1 MTSTVLMVA
10 AWLTDMVVGD
20 PEWAPHPVRWMGRA
34 ISAGD
39 NAVNRVT
46 QSTARAFIAGA
57 VLTIVV
63 VGTSAGAAWLIVR
76 ATRAV
81 SPMLGD
87 TVEIALASTTLATR
101 SLITEARSVLTAIRD
116 GALDVARVRLA
127 RIVGR
132 DTRSLEPDGMFRAVI
147 ETVAESTSDGIVAP
161 LFYLAIGG
169 LPAAMAYKAVNTL
182 DSMIGHPEAPYQWF
196 GKFSARLDDVA
207 NYVPSRITAALIALA
222 PLMVGGDPWQAIKTW
237 RTDGRR
243 HPSPNAGQVEAAMA
257 GALGVQLGGSTF
269 YDGVEVQRPIIGTAL
284 LAPSLDAADRSI
296 VVALACSALACVSGA
311 SLTLVRDGLR

>member
-1 MTSTVLMVA
+1 MGWPRICRFLANRASMTSTVLMVA

-39 NAVNRVT
+39 NAMNRVT

-63 VGTSAGAAWLIVR
+63 VGTSAGAARLIVR

-87 TVEIALASTTLATR
+87 TVEIALASTTLATL

-207 NYVPSRITAALIALA
+207 IERARSCRVARTPVRDAAAVTRHASR
-222 PLMVGGDPWQAIKTW
+222 
-237 RTDGRR
+237 RR
-243 HPSPNAGQVEAAMA
+243 HRRAGRFSAPRCCR
-257 GALGVQLGGSTF
+257 GDF
-269 YDGVEVQRPIIGTAL
+269 HPDGDLHISWNQRPQ
-284 LAPSLDAADRSI
+284 
-296 VVALACSALACVSGA
+296 C
-311 SLTLVRDGLR
+311 